1 MLPHQQSILPPPIM
15 HLSYVH
21 DACMYDILGSE
32 MLQTWE
38 QCDKFNRVGACIWCR
53 CLEPCRLGYDSWP
66 DLLVLHV
73 SKPNCNANQMQL
85 DFAQEHLWDD
95 QVAGGDKN
103 LILDC

>member
-1 MLPHQQSILPPPIM
+1 
-15 HLSYVH
+15 
-21 DACMYDILGSE
+21 MYDILGSE